1 MKAAVDQVTKDL
13 GEVALVEASM
23 KEKPWDTQAMIK
35 FVHERAKEVI
45 DLKDETFNSWCSL
58 TRDKTIGTKT
68 TEEINA
74 KAKGAEVEAKQLN
87 TKMKVFMRDV
97 LSEFRSK

>member
-1 MKAAVDQVTKDL
+1 MKGSVDKVTKDL

-23 KEKPWDTQAMIK
+23 KEKPWDTQAMIEFMHK
-35 FVHERAKEVI
+35 RAQEVI
-45 DLKDETFNSWCSL
+45 DLKDKTFNSWCSL

-74 KAKGAEVEAKQLN
+74 KAKGAEVEAKQL
-87 TKMKVFMRDV
+87 TAKMKDFMREV

>member
-1 MKAAVDQVTKDL
+1 MKGTVDKVTKDL
-13 GEVALVEASM
+13 GEVASVEASM
-23 KEKPWDTQAMIK
+23 KEKPWDTQAMVA
-35 FVHERAKEVI
+35 FLHLRAKEVI
-45 DLKDETFNSWCSL
+45 DLKDDAFNRYVSL